1 MLECLQTSECLSA
14 LQQAKLYLHLQPL
27 PITHRAAPPPP
38 APPLCCVEK
47 LSSMKT
53 VPGAKKVGDHCS
65 RTSGFAPRLELDG
78 DIWHVSSFIRS
89 TIWHDLGEG
98 MWLQFEFSQDSIHI
112 CVEYETV

>member
-1 MLECLQTSECLSA
+1 MLTDKRVLECFAASKALSA
-14 LQQAKLYLHLQPL
+14 FTATPHCSL
-27 PITHRAAPPPP
+27 PPPP
-38 APPLCCVEK
+38 APPLRCVEK
-47 LSSMKT
+47 LSSMKP

-65 RTSGFAPRLELDG
+65 RTSGFAPRLELDR
-78 DIWHVSSFIRS
+78 DIWHVSSFIHS

>member
-1 MLECLQTSECLSA
+1 MLADKRVLECFAASKALSA
-14 LQQAKLYLHLQPL
+14 FTATPYHSPCR
-27 PITHRAAPPPP
+27 TPPP

-47 LSSMKT
+47 LSSMKP

-78 DIWHVSSFIRS
+78 DIWHVSSVIRS

-98 MWLQFEFSQDSIHI
+98 MWLQFEFRQDSIHI
-112 CVEYETV
+112 CVESETV